1 MRRRDKYRELTK
13 AVLSRRENG
22 YGSEDA
28 NGLGRMAFKLWL
40 LDEETIYEHVFE
52 RYTQLEGQSGKLAQD
67 LGIQDR
73 RGGVLEITFEPS
85 GLEGGRKKKRVR
97 RRNKA
102 SSVEEDQ
109 NVAVDSYHVSV
120 GQSISSLHSSRDNG
134 NSTTGYVLWS
144 TTPFFIN
151 WLLYST
157 SAAPFRLGSQVEVT
171 CGSSCEGHK
180 LELPRLIDLTG
191 ADRGKRGILELG
203 AGISGILPVIL
214 GNFVDTY
221 VSTDQKGILNKL
233 KDNIMENLSQL
244 TRKRCISR
252 SLRLEL
258 PTVEPVGD
266 ADITAASLP
275 SKSTLHL
282 EVAALDWEKINLQD
296 KKTHSLHPELSL
308 IGETC
313 SSVYV
318 IAMDVIYNE
327 YLIDP
332 FLKTLKQL
340 KYWLQ
345 TTYNLQFHVLVGI
358 HLRSQEVTTLF
369 LEKAIIEYDFTVY
382 DIVDQ
387 VIQESRFNFYL
398 IT

>member
-1 MRRRDKYRELTK
+1 MNPLGWK
-13 AVLSRRENG
+13 AAE
-22 YGSEDA
+22 
-28 NGLGRMAFKLWL
+28 
-40 LDEETIYEHVFE
+40 
-52 RYTQLEGQSGKLAQD
+52 
-67 LGIQDR
+67 
-73 RGGVLEITFEPS
+73 
-85 GLEGGRKKKRVR
+85 KKRVR

-171 CGSSCEGHK
+171 CGSSCEGHM

-296 KKTHSLHPELSL
+296 KRPTLCILSCHS
-308 IGETC
+308 
-313 SSVYV
+313 
-318 IAMDVIYNE
+318 
-327 YLIDP
+327 
-332 FLKTLKQL
+332 
-340 KYWLQ
+340 
-345 TTYNLQFHVLVGI
+345 
-358 HLRSQEVTTLF
+358 
-369 LEKAIIEYDFTVY
+369 
-382 DIVDQ
+382 
-387 VIQESRFNFYL
+387 
-398 IT
+398 

>member
-1 MRRRDKYRELTK
+1 M
-13 AVLSRRENG
+13 S
-22 YGSEDA
+22 
-28 NGLGRMAFKLWL
+28 FKLWL

-52 RYTQLEGQSGKLAQD
+52 RYMQLEGQSGKLPQD

-73 RGGVLEITFEPS
+73 SGCVLEIAIEPS
-85 GLEGGRKKKRVR
+85 GLESGKKKKRVR

-102 SSVEEDQ
+102 DAFEEDRE
-109 NVAVDSYHVSV
+109 VAVDSYHVSV
-120 GQSISSLHSSRDNG
+120 EQSISSLHSSRDNG

-151 WLLYST
+151 WLLYNA
-157 SAAPFRLGSQVEVT
+157 SAAPFRLGTQVEVVR
-171 CGSSCEGHK
+171 GSPCEGHM
-180 LELPRLIDLTG
+180 LELPKLIDLTG
-191 ADRGKRGILELG
+191 ADHSKRCILELG
-203 AGISGILPVIL
+203 AGIAGILPVVL
-214 GNFVDTY
+214 GNFVDIY

-244 TRKRCISR
+244 TRKQCISE

-258 PTVEPVGD
+258 PTLEPVDNG
-266 ADITAASLP
+266 ATATKSALP
-275 SKSTLHL
+275 KSTLNL

-332 FLKTLKQL
+332 FLKTLEQL
-340 KYWLQ
+340 KHWFRI
-345 TTYNLQFHVLVGI
+345 TYSLQFHALVGI

-369 LEKAIIEYDFTVY
+369 LEKAIIEHDFTVY
-382 DIVDQ
+382 DIIDQ
-387 VIQESRFNFYL
+387 VLQESRFNFYL
-398 IT
+398 IS